1 MKFGGTSVADAR
13 AFERVAELI
22 RRHREE
28 HPVVV
33 VSAMSRFTDALL
45 AAFDTATR
53 GQHDEANASL
63 EEHFARH
70 AEVARAILSADE
82 AAEINTAVEESRREL
97 AETLL
102 EASKHH
108 ASQQET
114 SSDDAP
120 RRGDSRHDSSHH
132 EGLRQDASGDDE
144 SQQPRPLPVL
154 QDAVVSHGERL
165 SSKLLAAVL
174 RARGLSARHGDAR
187 RCVITDD
194 LHGRATPLKEET
206 DRHTREE
213 LEPLIEAGEVPVLG
227 GFIGSSAATG
237 ETTTLGRG
245 GSDFTA
251 GLVGAALRSREIQIW
266 TDVSGVMTADP
277 RVVKDVR
284 TIPRLSYAE
293 AAELAY
299 FGAKVLHPKT
309 ILPAVVRNVPVR
321 ICNSIDPGAPD
332 TVVYFDAEMTPRT
345 VKAIAHK
352 SGVHIVHITSARMLG
367 TYGFL
372 RAIFEVFERH
382 RTEVD
387 IVTTSEVSVS
397 ISLDDDS
404 SLEAI
409 VEDLRRFG
417 AVKVEAERAIVCIVG
432 EGLRSTPGI
441 AGRVFSTIKDI
452 NVLLISQGASSIN
465 LTFVVEER
473 HAAEAVRR
481 LHAAFF
487 ECATSELL
495 AQIGGH

>member
-13 AFERVAELI
+13 AFERVADLVS
-22 RRHREE
+22 RQTSAR
-28 HPVVV
+28 PVVV

-45 AAFDTATR
+45 EAFETAA
-53 GQHDEANASL
+53 GGSQEAALGSL
-63 EEHFARH
+63 EEHFERH
-70 AEVARAILSADE
+70 LAVARELLLTDA
-82 AAEINTAVEESRREL
+82 AAEFKEALATARREL
-97 AETLL
+97 SDALRETSDARESSEPRASSGPR
-102 EASKHH
+102 EAS
-108 ASQQET
+108 
-114 SSDDAP
+114 
-120 RRGDSRHDSSHH
+120 
-132 EGLRQDASGDDE
+132 GLSEASGVRE
-144 SQQPRPLPVL
+144 PSEHARPLPVL
-154 QDAVVSHGERL
+154 QDLVVSYGEQL
-165 SSKLLAAVL
+165 SSQLLAAVL
-174 RARGLSARHGDAR
+174 RARGLVARHVDAR

-194 LHGRATPLKEET
+194 EHTRATPLREET
-206 DRHTREE
+206 ERHTREE
-213 LEPLIEAGEVPVLG
+213 LEPLIAAGEIPVAG
-227 GFIGSSAATG
+227 GFIASSAATG

-245 GSDFTA
+245 GSDYTA
-251 GLVGAALRSREIQIW
+251 GLVGAALRAREIQIW
-266 TDVSGVMTADP
+266 TDVSGVLTADP
-277 RVVKDVR
+277 RVVPVAR

-321 ICNSIDPGAPD
+321 ICNSRAPQSPE

-352 SGVHIVHITSARMLG
+352 TGVHIVHITTATMLG

-397 ISLDDDS
+397 LS
-404 SLEAI
+404 
-409 VEDLRRFG
+409 VEDASALDAITEDLKHIA
-417 AVKVEAERAIVCIVG
+417 AVKVESGRAIVCIVG
-432 EGLRSTPGI
+432 QGLRTTPGI

-452 NVLLISQGASSIN
+452 NVLLISQGASAIN

-473 HAAEAVRR
+473 HVTETVTR

-487 ECATSELL
+487 DRSTEEFEAEAAGAASS
-495 AQIGGH
+495 